1 LAERSLPSS
10 RLRVRSHFCE
20 KMDEKPARQRAEGV
34 FNEKNDHSI
43 HQMKFLNKCVGFKV
57 MEFFLTHPTLEIH
70 LNELARKL

>member
-1 LAERSLPSS
+1 
-10 RLRVRSHFCE
+10 
-20 KMDEKPARQRAEGV
+20 MDEKPARQRAEGV